1 MAKQAAYQIR
11 VQGWIAERWA
21 SWFDGMAIVREW
33 QEDGTPVTTLRG
45 VLADQAALRGTLNQI
60 WDLNLVL
67 LSVVPVDAGPVE
79 WKGE

>member
-11 VQGWIAERWA
+11 VQGWITERWA
-21 SWFDGMAIVREW
+21 SWFDGMTIVREW
-33 QEDGTPVTTLRG
+33 QDDGAPVTTLSG

-67 LSVVPVDAGPVE
+67 LSVVPVDVGPVE
-79 WKGE
+79 